1 MQDAESKAKPSHT
14 SRPTVADAIADA
26 RTSLRLLRA
35 ILSRLLRGMIGG
47 VPLTGRMTVQS
58 EAGSRLRSCWWEAC
72 SLMSSARSASRSHI
86 AAISV
91 RTALS
96 SGALTN

>member
-47 VPLTGRMTVQS
+47 VPLTGRMTGDTFNQKRGVDCGP
-58 EAGSRLRSCWWEAC
+58 AGGKPAP
-72 SLMSSARSASRSHI
+72 
-86 AAISV
+86 
-91 RTALS
+91 
-96 SGALTN
+96 